1 MDAIAR
7 GLATRALAEIALID
21 TGQPVELRTTST
33 HLQWRRVGDTNWTN
47 LVPLVET
54 GSALDFDWDGTS
66 LGVKRQTETEYA
78 YVDLIG
84 PQGVQG
90 VKGDTGANLE
100 FTWNGTELGVRVE
113 GDPNYQFVDLQADP
127 IGIGDGL
134 EADGSGTVSVDNT
147 VVRTTRT
154 ITAGTGLTGGGDL
167 SADRELAVDSSVVR
181 TSRSITAGT
190 GLTGGGNLSADRTIS
205 ITPGGVG
212 TSELADN
219 AVTPAKSARLGFRT
233 VTANTTLALGDVDGV
248 VEVNSASART
258 VTVPTNASVAL
269 PVGSVIEIVR
279 WGAGAVTISPASG
292 VTLYSPDGET
302 GARNI
307 ASQYGSAFLR
317 KRGTNNW
324 HLSGDLE

>member
-21 TGQPVELRTTST
+21 TGQPVELRRTST

-54 GSALDFDWDGTS
+54 GSALDFNWDGTS

-90 VKGDTGANLE
+90 VKGDTGASLE

-113 GDPNYQFVDLQADP
+113 GESNYQFVDLQADP

-134 EADGSGTVSVDNT
+134 EADGSGTVSDDNT
-147 VVRTTRT
+147 VVRTTRS
-154 ITAGTGLTGGGDL
+154 ITAGAGLTGGGDL
-167 SADRELAVDSSVVR
+167 SAEREIALDGASQAALGLAESAVQPD
-181 TSRSITAGT
+181 RSITTGA
-190 GLTGGGNLSADRTIS
+190 GLTGGGTLAADRSLAIAE
-205 ITPGGVG
+205 GGV
-212 TSELADN
+212 
-219 AVTPAKSARLGFRT
+219 TPTLTQRLQFRT

-248 VEVNSASART
+248 VEVNSTSART

-269 PVGSVIEIVR
+269 PIGTVIEIVR

-292 VTLYSPDGET
+292 VTLHSPDGEI
-302 GARNI
+302 GASNI
-307 ASQYGSAFLR
+307 ARRYGSAFLR
-317 KRGTNNW
+317 KRSANQW

>member
-7 GLATRALAEIALID
+7 GLATRALCEIALID

-33 HLQWRRVGDTNWTN
+33 HLQWRRVGDTNWTD

-100 FTWNGTELGVRVE
+100 FTWNGTELGVRVQGE
-113 GDPNYQFVDLQADP
+113 SNYQFVDLQADP

-134 EADGSGTVSVDNT
+134 EADSSGTVSVDNT
-147 VVRTTRT
+147 VVRTTRS

-181 TSRSITAGT
+181 TSRSVSTGA
-190 GLTGGGNLSADRTIS
+190 GLTGGGDLSEDRTLAVDNTVVRTSGDQEIGGAKKLADRTEFGAA
-205 ITPGGVG
+205 ITEHVHAVG
-212 TSELADN
+212 T
-219 AVTPAKSARLGFRT
+219 
-233 VTANTTLALGDVDGV
+233 
-248 VEVNSASART
+248 
-258 VTVPTNASVAL
+258 
-269 PVGSVIEIVR
+269 GS
-279 WGAGAVTISPASG
+279 
-292 VTLYSPDGET
+292 
-302 GARNI
+302 
-307 ASQYGSAFLR
+307 
-317 KRGTNNW
+317 
-324 HLSGDLE
+324 